1 MDVDWT
7 RIPEDHPARRFFR
20 GLADRALTQSS
31 LRDRDIHRYLSD
43 LLIEFMAIESLYKI
57 RDEAG
62 ARVEYLVDM
71 MRLVAELP
79 PRQRK
84 AHYKHIGDYSLF
96 VLGMFPESLSRGKRM
111 IPLSYYADTGRRG
124 YWAASELEAD
134 AACTVVYRKL
144 ADQFEPCVTSLQW
157 VRQYTSDPFYQF
169 MFRQFGILD

>member
-7 RIPEDHPARRFFR
+7 RIPEDHPARRFFH